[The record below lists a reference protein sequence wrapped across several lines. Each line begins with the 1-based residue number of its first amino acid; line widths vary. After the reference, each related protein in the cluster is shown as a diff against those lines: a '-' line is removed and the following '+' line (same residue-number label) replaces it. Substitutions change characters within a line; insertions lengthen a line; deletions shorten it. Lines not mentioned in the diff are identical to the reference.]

1 MQAYGKLFIGN
12 SSKKDFFLFAEALI
26 ISLYQKLHVFET
38 KKLLILPWDY
48 IKSCKRA
55 AQIENGLGK
64 TSKVVK
70 DEIYKV
76 NNVGEWI
83 GENAMGQILTMAKLV
98 LNEGC

>member
-26 ISLYQKLHVFET
+26 ISLYQKLHVFE